1 MRFTRSRR
9 AACSKSPDVRPSPG
23 AESVPVTQSSAPA
36 VSRNAELRS
45 GVGVVGDERSLGSAE
60 RVSHSITVRAAPSGG
75 FVLSITSDAMVE
87 LMPVFEAE
95 RSYSNGAAWEA
106 LIEYLIS
113 SDPRLSELNLD
124 SESDAAL
131 GFSKKRAP
139 LDALRAILLEADGR
153 RAEAPKAH
161 P

>member
-1 MRFTRSRR
+1 MR
-9 AACSKSPDVRPSPG
+9 P
-23 AESVPVTQSSAPA
+23 
-36 VSRNAELRS
+36 
-45 GVGVVGDERSLGSAE
+45 
-60 RVSHSITVRAAPSGG
+60 APSGG

-87 LMPVFEAE
+87 LMPVFERE

-131 GFSKKRAP
+131 GFSKKREP
-139 LDALRAILLEADGR
+139 LDTLRAILLDAAGDEQKLRKLIRDGR
-153 RAEAPKAH
+153 AAGFGH
-161 P
+161 GDL